1 MTVIVV
7 AACPIGLRG
16 HLTRWLLEISPGVF
30 VGKISARVRE
40 LMWARVIEM
49 VKTGRAIMVYAANNE
64 QGLAF
69 QVHDHNW
76 VPVDF
81 EGINLMLRPAPPPEP
96 DPYENQHHDSGQQ
109 KRGWSNASKR
119 RRYGKR

>member
-7 AACPIGLRG
+7 AACPVGLRG

-30 VGKISARVRE
+30 VGKVTARVRT
-40 LMWARVIEM
+40 LMWIRVVEM
-49 VKTGRAIMVYAANNE
+49 ISTGRAIMVHAADNE

-76 VPVDF
+76 EPVDF
-81 EGINLMLRPAPPPEP
+81 EGLTLMLRPTSDTETDDEP
-96 DPYENQHHDSGQQ
+96 AEPRRH
-109 KRGWSNASKR
+109 GWSNASKR
-119 RRYGKR
+119 RRYGRR